1 MKCDRE
7 CRVITIA
14 VDVHKDTEGAKVP
27 VNTETK
33 DPELKQASEASAPPQ
48 ADKSISD
55 TPKETETDE
64 GQMVGEGARN
74 KIRTKTKPQ
83 VD

>member
-7 CRVITIA
+7 CRVVTIA
-14 VDVHKDTEGAKVP
+14 VDVHKDTKGAMAP

-33 DPELKQASEASAPPQ
+33 DPEPKQASEAPAPPQ

-55 TPKETETDE
+55 TPRETETDE
-64 GQMVGEGARN
+64 EQMVGEGASN
-74 KIRTKTKPQ
+74 KIRTKTKAQ

>member
-1 MKCDRE
+1 M
-7 CRVITIA
+7 TIA
-14 VDVHKDTEGAKVP
+14 VDVHKDAEGPMAP
-27 VNTETK
+27 VNTKTK
-33 DPELKQASEASAPPQ
+33 DPELKQASEAPAPPQ

-55 TPKETETDE
+55 TPKETKTDE

-74 KIRTKTKPQ
+74 NIRTKTKPQ